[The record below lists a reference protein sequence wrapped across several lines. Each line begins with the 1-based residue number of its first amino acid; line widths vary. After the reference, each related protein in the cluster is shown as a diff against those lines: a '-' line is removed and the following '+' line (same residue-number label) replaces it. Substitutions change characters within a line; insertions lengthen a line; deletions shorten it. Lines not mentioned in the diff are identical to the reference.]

1 MNLRISL
8 ALLGLGAGCLA
19 CPAYAQSPVL
29 PDTPPARLAGEL
41 LKLCEA
47 PQIDVITQWL
57 KDHMGVPVPPA
68 FLEFAA
74 HDIVLRCGLDGGW
87 RVQAVGNS
95 SAGDLQ
101 MDLVGQKSGISYRMR
116 IGATPE
122 GKILGLGTQ
131 PAVPAEG
138 SIPKDLSD
146 AAIRHELQQRISLLS
161 GADLFSGIV
170 VVARADKK
178 IVDIHA
184 GYADRAKR
192 TAFTDRTQF
201 TIGSMGKM
209 FTAVGIGQLV
219 DQHRVS
225 YADTVG
231 HFFPDYPNQTVRDK
245 VTVGMLLS
253 HTGGLGDFLGKR
265 TPDMMKNGVRRAA
278 ELMPLYDQDEPR
290 FAPGTSWAY
299 SNAGLALA
307 GAILEQASGEDYP
320 DYLRRHVFAPAGMTD
335 SDPNNIPLHSARMV
349 TPYTHQSASGPS
361 ATWQEAPHDIGS
373 PAGGAVSTAG
383 DLLRFATALRG
394 GKLVSPATLNEML
407 TAHAEVPGGG
417 HYGYGIDLEDVYG
430 STVVGHSGGFPGV
443 STHLYIFHDPP
454 YTIVVL
460 SNLDPPA
467 EGYAATEAVALA
479 AERAKRERPA
489 AAGGGAR

>member
-19 CPAYAQSPVL
+19 SAADGQAPVL

-47 PQIDVITQWL
+47 PQLHAITQWL
-57 KDHMGVPVPPA
+57 RDHMGQQVPPG
-68 FLEFAA
+68 FLEFAG
-74 HDIVLRCGLDGGW
+74 HDIFLGCRLDGGW
-87 RVQAVGNS
+87 RVQAVGSS
-95 SAGDLQ
+95 SADALQ
-101 MDLVGQKSGISYRMR
+101 MDIVGRKSGISYRMR
-116 IGATPE
+116 IRATPE
-122 GKILGLGTQ
+122 GKILGLGSS
-131 PAVPAEG
+131 PAVPPED
-138 SIPKDLSD
+138 SIPQDLSD

-161 GADLFSGIV
+161 AADVFSGIV
-170 VVARADKK
+170 LVARGDKK
-178 IVDIHA
+178 IVDIRA

-192 TAFTDRTQF
+192 KAFRDRTQF

-209 FTAVGIGQLV
+209 FTAVGLGQLV

-225 YADTVG
+225 FTDTVG

-253 HTGGLGDFLGKR
+253 HTAGLGDFLAKR
-265 TPDMMKNGVRRAA
+265 TPDMLKNGVHRAA
-278 ELMPLYDQDEPR
+278 EFMPLYDQDEPQ
-290 FAPGTSWAY
+290 FEPGSRWAY

-335 SDPNNIPLHSARMV
+335 SDPNNIPLRSARLV

-361 ATWQEAPHDIGS
+361 ATWQEAPRDIGS
-373 PAGGAVSTAG
+373 PAGGAVSTAR
-383 DLLRFATALRG
+383 DLLRFATALRS

-407 TAHAEVPGGG
+407 TAHGEVPGGG
-417 HYGYGIDLEDVYG
+417 QYGYGIDLENVFG

-443 STHLYIFHDPP
+443 STHLYIFHAPP
-454 YTIVVL
+454 YAIVVL

-467 EGYAATEAVALA
+467 EAYAATEAVGLV
-479 AERAKRERPA
+479 AERVKRERSAA
-489 AAGGGAR
+489 AAGGAR